1 MKTEPPM
8 ANMVLIPS
16 YNFDH
21 CSDIEDAEMRDLS
34 MQVTRTYSRKK
45 SIEELLEEWETAPGT
60 VPAASVAETFPVASV
75 GGVMDTSIRI
85 VHMEP
90 LHSQNNGSCGS
101 SADVIIMDP
110 RAGCSCGNKND
121 EVEKYKA
128 LAQTLQKEKDALM
141 LKNAELEARNA
152 NLQDSLT
159 SKLLPTPEVPFQEE
173 EGFLDSAT
181 MLQLS
186 NEAGSKDYL
195 FVKFLMMRLFPE
207 GLVGR
212 TVTGRT
218 SNNPPGRPKK
228 KNDGFHQDENVPRPA
243 RDTAKVPL
251 DPVKVK
257 WIKRR
262 LYERRKFL
270 RDDNVAIQLKYKSAT
285 RLMTRII
292 ANASR

>member
-1 MKTEPPM
+1 M

-110 RAGCSCGNKND
+110 RAGMVCFNGSCWN
-121 EVEKYKA
+121 
-128 LAQTLQKEKDALM
+128 
-141 LKNAELEARNA
+141 
-152 NLQDSLT
+152 
-159 SKLLPTPEVPFQEE
+159 
-173 EGFLDSAT
+173 
-181 MLQLS
+181 
-186 NEAGSKDYL
+186 
-195 FVKFLMMRLFPE
+195 
-207 GLVGR
+207 
-212 TVTGRT
+212 
-218 SNNPPGRPKK
+218 
-228 KNDGFHQDENVPRPA
+228 
-243 RDTAKVPL
+243 
-251 DPVKVK
+251 
-257 WIKRR
+257 
-262 LYERRKFL
+262 
-270 RDDNVAIQLKYKSAT
+270 
-285 RLMTRII
+285 
-292 ANASR
+292 